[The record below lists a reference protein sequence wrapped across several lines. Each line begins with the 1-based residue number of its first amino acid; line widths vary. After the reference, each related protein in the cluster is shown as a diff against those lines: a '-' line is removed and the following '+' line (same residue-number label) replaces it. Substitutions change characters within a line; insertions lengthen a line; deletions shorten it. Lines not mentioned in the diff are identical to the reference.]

1 MPSTDLAI
9 FNRKEVS
16 MVRNF
21 DLYRAIL
28 QRLEDCETPN
38 SAVNAKDF
46 SPYGEQEVAH
56 HMRMLDEKG
65 LIKANIIESS
75 EGNNLIDAA
84 LARRITDSGYDLLDS
99 MRNDTLWTKIKA
111 HFKERSVDMTIDLVK
126 AIGKRFAEV
135 MLA

>member
-1 MPSTDLAI
+1 
-9 FNRKEVS
+9 

-84 LARRITDSGYDLLDS
+84 MAPSSALHSKSCLSSQA
-99 MRNDTLWTKIKA
+99 
-111 HFKERSVDMTIDLVK
+111 SVHNQQSSV
-126 AIGKRFAEV
+126 
-135 MLA
+135 